1 VPASFAARQFS
12 CVDVHGAPTASVA
25 DTRINRNAEKNP
37 GVIQRQDLERRM
49 QAHGLS
55 PRWEGNPPPGFA
67 GVVTD
72 SREVQ
77 PGVLFCALRGTE
89 FDGHQFVARAA
100 AAGAAAALVE
110 EAQPAVDLPQL
121 VVSDTRAGTVHAA
134 SLLHGDPAAR
144 LSLVGVTGTNG
155 KTTTSL
161 IARHILAGEAPSAAV
176 GTLGWFDA
184 TGERHSGRLTTPDP
198 LDLMATLRE
207 LRDEGTRFVALEVS
221 SHALDQRRV
230 AGLSFD
236 AAVFT
241 NLTHEHLDYHP
252 DLESYRAAKLRL
264 ADQVGPQGVCAVN
277 ADDPAWSGE
286 DFAGRRVV
294 RYGLGASAD
303 VRAARVRHTAEG
315 SDWLLE
321 TPDGS
326 WPVHLPLLGEFNV
339 HNALA
344 AATAAWGLGMDAGLV
359 AQRLS
364 TAPQVPGRMEVL
376 ADRPALVLR
385 DYMHTPD
392 AYTRV
397 LETLAG
403 LTEGNL
409 YIVFGCGG
417 DRDRG
422 KRPVMGQ
429 IAARHTALAVIT
441 TDNPRSE
448 DPSNICADVIRDMPA
463 GSYRVILD
471 REAAIDFT
479 LREAGSGDVVVLAGK
494 GHETYQDIAGE
505 RIPFDEAAIVR
516 ARTVGDPS

>member
-1 VPASFAARQFS
+1 M
-12 CVDVHGAPTASVA
+12 HGAPAARVA
-25 DTRINRNAEKNP
+25 VTRSNRSAEANP
-37 GVIQRQDLERRM
+37 GVIQRQDLESRL
-49 QAHGLS
+49 QARGLS
-55 PRWEGNPPPGFA
+55 PRWEGNPPPGFT
-67 GVVTD
+67 GLVTD

-89 FDGHQFVARAA
+89 FDGHEFVERAA
-100 AAGAAAALVE
+100 AAGAVAALVDE
-110 EAQPAVDLPQL
+110 VQVTVDLPQL
-121 VVSDTRAGTVHAA
+121 VVSDTRAGTAHAA
-134 SLLHGDPAAR
+134 SLLHGDPAAT

-161 IARHILAGEAPSAAV
+161 IARHVLAGEAPSAAV
-176 GTLGWFDA
+176 GTLGWFDSD
-184 TGERHSGRLTTPDP
+184 GERHAGRLTTPDP
-198 LDLMATLRE
+198 LDLMATLRD
-207 LRDEGTRFVALEVS
+207 LREEGTRFVTMEVS

-230 AGLSFD
+230 AGLTFD

-241 NLTHEHLDYHP
+241 NLTHEHLDYHL

-264 ADQVGPQGVCAVN
+264 AEQVVPDGLCAVN
-277 ADDPAWSGE
+277 DDDPAWSGE

-294 RYGLGASAD
+294 RYGFGASAD
-303 VRAARVRHTAEG
+303 FRAAGVRHTAAG
-315 SDWLLE
+315 SDWHLE
-321 TPDGS
+321 TADGS

-344 AATAAWGLGMDAGLV
+344 AATAACGLGMHPASV
-359 AQRLS
+359 AERLS
-364 TAPQVPGRMEVL
+364 TAPQVPGRMEIL
-376 ADRPALVLR
+376 ANAPSLVLR

-397 LETLAG
+397 LETLRG

-422 KRPVMGQ
+422 KRPQMGQ
-429 IAARHTALAVIT
+429 IAARLADMAVLT

-448 DPSNICADVIRDMPA
+448 DPSDICDDIARGMPA
-463 GSYRVILD
+463 DSYRVILD
-471 REAAIDFT
+471 REEAIDFT
-479 LREAGSGDVVVLAGK
+479 LRAAEPGDVVVLAGK

-505 RIPFDEAAIVR
+505 RIPFDEATIVR
-516 ARTVGDPS
+516 VRTTGDAT